1 MLSLQQPL
9 NRVQVTVS
17 NFLLQKLR
25 LSLPPKV
32 TVKGQTQGS
41 NPSPVRPAV
50 LDSCSLPS
58 PLEQHPPS
66 QGSWHAQL
74 VAPVGGTPESVS
86 GAGLGPRTG
95 GWCQE
100 GSHTL
105 VIFFQVGMLQ
115 PEEVNSETSRKTWA

>member
-1 MLSLQQPL
+1 MFSPQQPL
-9 NRVQVTVS
+9 NKIQVTVC
-17 NFLLQKLR
+17 NFLLQQLR

-32 TVKGQTQGS
+32 TVTGQTQGS
-41 NPSPVRPAV
+41 NPSPVHPAV
-50 LDSCSLPS
+50 VDSCSLPS
-58 PLEQHPPS
+58 PLEQHPPF

-74 VAPVGGTPESVS
+74 VAPLEGTLESMS
-86 GAGLGPRTG
+86 GAGLGLRTR

-105 VIFFQVGMLQ
+105 VIFFQVGKLK